1 MGGDRFTIVGDSGL
15 RNIVIV
21 NDNQGQIMNE
31 SLSNDGAN
39 SPKTM
44 STSLITEDMNEL
56 KKTVLF
62 LRLDYGDIQGDP
74 SAFGP

>member
-1 MGGDRFTIVGDSGL
+1 
-15 RNIVIV
+15 
-21 NDNQGQIMNE
+21 MNE
-31 SLSNDGAN
+31 SISNDAGS
-39 SPKTM
+39 SPKAM
-44 STSLITEDMNEL
+44 STSLITEDMTEL